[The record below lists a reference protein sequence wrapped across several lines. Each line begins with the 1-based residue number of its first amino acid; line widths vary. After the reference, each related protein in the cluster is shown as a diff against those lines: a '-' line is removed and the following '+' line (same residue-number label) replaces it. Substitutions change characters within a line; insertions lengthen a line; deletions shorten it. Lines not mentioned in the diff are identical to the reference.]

1 VKLKLTKKQRL
12 NLLRLSQGKHISV
25 CTQVGRSCGKV
36 LFENGEEATSY
47 LAAIN
52 TFYTWGLFDEEE
64 CRVYGIRYSRLTVND
79 KGNQALLD
87 AEVIGE

>member
-1 VKLKLTKKQRL
+1 MLKLTEKQRV
-12 NLLRLSQGKHISV
+12 NLMRLVQGKHINM

-36 LFENGEEATSY
+36 LFENGEDATSY

-52 TFYTWGLFDEEE
+52 TFYSWGLFEEE
-64 CRVYGIRYSRLTVND
+64 EYHVYGIRYSRLTVND
-79 KGNQALLD
+79 EGNQALLD